1 VKYNTSAVKNKL
13 RTGNIIYFSITLS
26 FFSQSPAIPRQ
37 VTPAA
42 VEAPAEQQIFD
53 TLSRRYHSSLPH
65 FVKNPGKKII
75 QDFYFLQTAVYYLLL

>member
-1 VKYNTSAVKNKL
+1 LVEAGYHNLLFYWLYSEHRLIFHA
-13 RTGNIIYFSITLS
+13 
-26 FFSQSPAIPRQ
+26 SPAIPRQ
-37 VTPAA
+37 VTPVA